1 MALLGLLAF
10 FQITFIPGY
19 IFLNILKLQK
29 GNKLQTIVYS
39 FSLSLLI
46 NYFLIYFFTLINC
59 YKPCVIYTILTVEII
74 YLIYFIMK
82 RRIHFYVTLNT
93 STLESNLFFTTAVL
107 ITTVFFYFFISNTNA
122 VFNNWDPAFSWNMWA
137 IDWYLNEIPSLTN
150 LYPQLIPSNW
160 SLTYMMMQTH
170 HIQLFAK
177 LIMPL
182 FAILTLFL
190 FLNLY
195 LKKKNITYLSALI
208 IYVVIL
214 LNYALAFIKTG
225 YVDIAVS
232 FFSLLTLY
240 AILNTK
246 EDTTNIKD
254 VILIILFSS
263 AAALTKQ
270 IGWYIFIISIG
281 WIISNLVKNRKKTT
295 KTNISLAV
303 SMLVLI
309 VLMTS
314 SWYIVK
320 IIEINKG
327 LDFSNILFL
336 THDIYHGAA
345 FIERFITG
353 SGSLQGGTWFFV
365 LLLLL
370 AAISFFNKK
379 SRWVSI
385 TITFPLVLLWGFF
398 FSYDR
403 RNLIPSIPF
412 IAYSCAF
419 GISFIHDR
427 FLKRRIKGTGSI
439 KDLRLNKLSLVSF
452 IVFNVAI
459 AAVGFTI
466 ILNKNIQNSLIIWT
480 SNIKGKPVGQFWNA
494 QLIDLAVIIVLA
506 SIFMTIF
513 YIYLI
518 LKKKL
523 PYKNFHVKLSGKQ
536 VLTAF
541 LVIMVSASIVS
552 YFYTGR
558 LTSQQIEKQKLLG
571 SPTINNLL
579 YRYKDEH
586 EIGGKIITDYYWAT
600 ILPGFE
606 DQGSKIFK
614 ENSNFVILSN
624 SDKIPLVN
632 PLGLIDDASYL
643 LISDM
648 YYNSKYSQQIQGK
661 LTSGDLTLMF
671 HKLGYHFLKINK

>member
-19 IFLNILKLQK
+19 IFLNILKPQK

-59 YKPCVIYTILTVEII
+59 YRPCVIYTILIVEII

-82 RRIHFYVTLNT
+82 RRIHFYVTFNT
-93 STLESNLFFTTAVL
+93 NALESNLFFTTAVL
-107 ITTVFFYFFISNTNA
+107 ITAVFFYFFISNINA
-122 VFNNWDPAFSWNMWA
+122 VFNNWDPAFSWNRWA

-177 LIMPL
+177 SVMPL
-182 FAILTLFL
+182 FAIFTLFL

-195 LKKKNITYLSALI
+195 LKKENITYLSALI
-208 IYVVIL
+208 IYIVVL

-246 EDTTNIKD
+246 EDNTNIKD
-254 VILIILFSS
+254 VILIVLFSS

-281 WIISNLVKNRKKTT
+281 WIIWSLIKNRKKTT
-295 KTNISLAV
+295 KTNILLAV
-303 SMLVLI
+303 SMLILI

-327 LDFSNILFL
+327 LDFSNLLFL
-336 THDIYHGAA
+336 THDIYNGVA
-345 FIERFITG
+345 FIERFILG
-353 SGSLQGGTWFFV
+353 SGSLQGGTWFFALLV
-365 LLLLL
+365 LFT
-370 AAISFFNKK
+370 AISFFNKK

-419 GISFIHDR
+419 GISFIYDK
-427 FLKRRIKGTGSI
+427 FLKRRVKDIRSI
-439 KDLRLNKLSLVSF
+439 KDLHPSRLSLISF
-452 IVFNVAI
+452 IILNAVI

-494 QLIDLAVIIVLA
+494 QLIDLVLIIVLA
-506 SIFMTIF
+506 SIFMAIF
-513 YIYLI
+513 YICLI

-523 PYKNFHVKLSGKQ
+523 PYKNFYVKLSGKQ
-536 VLTAF
+536 ILAAF
-541 LVIMVSASIVS
+541 LVIMMSASIIL
-552 YFYTGR
+552 YFYTDR

-571 SPTINNLL
+571 SPAINNLL
-579 YRYKDEH
+579 YRYKDGH
-586 EIGGKIITDYYWAT
+586 EIDGKIITDYYWVT
-600 ILPGFE
+600 VLPGFE
-606 DQGSKIFK
+606 DKNSKIFK

-624 SDKIPLVN
+624 SDSIPLVN
-632 PLGLIDDASYL
+632 PLDLIDDASHL

-648 YYNSKYSQQIQGK
+648 YYNSKYSQQIQDK
-661 LTSGDLTLMF
+661 LTSGDLTLIF